1 MDAGYSRNTASVLEN
16 VIWPDISTLSEYL
29 NSRFTFLFTP
39 QFHYQDEHEPVSQ
52 ELEYFFRLL
61 HEKQFEAGLSSTRDT
76 DTSIREKL
84 QKDTSVYR
92 TFLQHYRFLSLY
104 AK

>member
-1 MDAGYSRNTASVLEN
+1 MDADYSRNTASVLEN

-76 DTSIREKL
+76 DTFCL
-84 QKDTSVYR
+84 PHFFTA
-92 TFLQHYRFLSLY
+92 LPLSFSLC
-104 AK
+104 KGK